1 MELKNEEI
9 SSHRGFARIAPCGAH
24 GSDAEL
30 DTLFSKALGER
41 HRIEHPVTNKVGEIT
56 SEDRQ
61 AFYQKIAMIGYGAY
75 GSALHSRLD
84 KFDILPWARRSTEHV
99 DDGKV
104 TTDLNTAIDGRGIL
118 MLAVPSNAFPT
129 VLDSIRPHKESVIM
143 SLAKGLIVP
152 GWNPLETE
160 RALREGPPEGSR
172 ALTPTELITEH
183 KNWRHV
189 ADNVVF
195 VGGPGFAKD
204 VRGGGYLGLTLAGR
218 RSRAGATDALA
229 KSFFVLSG
237 MSGDKNIEIFDNP
250 IALEIAASM
259 KNVAAF
265 AAGVMLGV
273 LRNHGALEDIQDG
286 GYRVTKRVA
295 IRHGD
300 HSVMLD
306 AYSLH
311 RLVHAAGKE
320 IVNIVKSEGA
330 VGSKTTSLMMAGS
343 HDLNLTVHSLTS
355 RNVQAGMRLACGENI
370 FDVLTKRDANGHVLT
385 AEGVSASH
393 AMARR
398 IQNNADSEAH
408 APLVFAMRN
417 ILLGRG
423 QPEAIIAQYFGQL
436 NNWLEDDALAV
447 LNGTSK
453 PLRLRIHSGNAHGLS
468 HFN

>member
-1 MELKNEEI
+1 
-9 SSHRGFARIAPCGAH
+9 
-24 GSDAEL
+24 
-30 DTLFSKALGER
+30 
-41 HRIEHPVTNKVGEIT
+41 VGEIT
-56 SEDRQ
+56 SEERQ

-75 GSALHSRLD
+75 GSALHSRL
-84 KFDILPWARRSTEHV
+84 KEFDILPWARKLAERG
-99 DDGKV
+99 DDARI
-104 TTDLNTAIDGRGIL
+104 TDDLNTALDGRGIL

-129 VLDSIRPHKESVIM
+129 VLDSIRPHKESVVM

-152 GWNPLETE
+152 GWNPLASE
-160 RALREGPPEGSR
+160 RALREGPQEGAR
-172 ALTPTELITEH
+172 ALTPTELIAEH
-183 KNWRHV
+183 KNWKHV

-204 VRGGGYLGLTLAGR
+204 VRDGGYLGLTLAGR
-218 RSRAGATDALA
+218 RSRAGATDAVA
-229 KSFFVLSG
+229 KSFFILSG

-250 IALEIAASM
+250 VALEIAASM

-273 LRNHGALEDIQDG
+273 LRNHGALESAKDG
-286 GYRVTKRVA
+286 SYRITKRVEVK
-295 IRHGD
+295 HGG
-300 HSVMLD
+300 HSVVLD
-306 AYSLH
+306 AQSLH
-311 RLVHAAGKE
+311 RLVHAAAKE
-320 IVNIVKSEGA
+320 IVNIVKSEG
-330 VGSKTTSLMMAGS
+330 GNGPKTTSLMMAGS

-370 FDVLTKRDANGHVLT
+370 FDILTTRDSNGHLLT

-408 APLVFAMRN
+408 APLVFSMRN

-436 NNWLEDDALAV
+436 NKWSEADALAI
-447 LNGTSK
+447 LNGKSK
-453 PLRLRIHSGNAHGLS
+453 PLGLRVHSSSAHGLPHS
-468 HFN
+468 N